1 MLMETPDQIV
11 GHNIIGFDI
20 PVIQKLY
27 PWFSIDEKK
36 VIDTIVLSRLI
47 CSNMYD
53 LDGPRDIPPK
63 MKGSHSLE
71 SWGYRLGVMKGE
83 YADWY
88 KQQAGETYQA
98 GDEWK
103 EFCQEMLDYCVQ
115 DVAVTEAVYKNLTG
129 RGYSQQAIDLEHEVR
144 WICTRMEHSGWPFDV
159 KAAVELYADL
169 VQKRDAIRKQM
180 LDTFEPLVIKRVSE
194 KTGKTL
200 KDKIIEFNPG
210 SRDQI
215 AYRLTEKYGW
225 KPTEFTPA
233 GKPKVD
239 EEVLA
244 TLEYPEAKVLSEY
257 FLLEKRIGQLSE
269 GSQGWLKTERNGY
282 LHGSINTNGAVTGRC
297 THSKPNLAQVPA
309 VRSPYGKECR
319 SLYRVQPG
327 FRMVGADL
335 SGLELRALA
344 HFMHRW
350 DSGEYGDV
358 VLNGDVH
365 TMNQKAADL
374 PTRDNAKTFIYGFL
388 YGAGDEKIGSIIGKG
403 RDAGKAIKQ
412 KFLKGLPALKK
423 LKDAVGE
430 ASKRGY
436 LKGID
441 GRHLHVRSAH
451 SALNLLLQS
460 AGALASKRWLIE
472 CIHEANR
479 RGLKYGWDGDY
490 TLLGYIHDELQWAV
504 REDLAEEFGKFV
516 VECARRAGD
525 YFNFKCPLDA
535 EYKIGSNWYETH

>member
-1 MLMETPDQIV
+1 
-11 GHNIIGFDI
+11 
-20 PVIQKLY
+20 
-27 PWFSIDEKK
+27 
-36 VIDTIVLSRLI
+36 
-47 CSNMYD
+47 
-53 LDGPRDIPPK
+53 
-63 MKGSHSLE
+63 
-71 SWGYRLGVMKGE
+71 
-83 YADWY
+83 
-88 KQQAGETYQA
+88 
-98 GDEWK
+98 
-103 EFCQEMLDYCVQ
+103 
-115 DVAVTEAVYKNLTG
+115 
-129 RGYSQQAIDLEHEVR
+129 
-144 WICTRMEHSGWPFDV
+144 
-159 KAAVELYADL
+159 
-169 VQKRDAIRKQM
+169 
-180 LDTFEPLVIKRVSE
+180 
-194 KTGKTL
+194 
-200 KDKIIEFNPG
+200 
-210 SRDQI
+210 
-215 AYRLTEKYGW
+215 
-225 KPTEFTPA
+225 
-233 GKPKVD
+233 VD

>member
-1 MLMETPDQIV
+1 
-11 GHNIIGFDI
+11 
-20 PVIQKLY
+20 
-27 PWFSIDEKK
+27 
-36 VIDTIVLSRLI
+36 
-47 CSNMYD
+47 
-53 LDGPRDIPPK
+53 
-63 MKGSHSLE
+63 
-71 SWGYRLGVMKGE
+71 
-83 YADWY
+83 
-88 KQQAGETYQA
+88 
-98 GDEWK
+98 
-103 EFCQEMLDYCVQ
+103 
-115 DVAVTEAVYKNLTG
+115 
-129 RGYSQQAIDLEHEVR
+129 
-144 WICTRMEHSGWPFDV
+144 
-159 KAAVELYADL
+159 
-169 VQKRDAIRKQM
+169 
-180 LDTFEPLVIKRVSE
+180 
-194 KTGKTL
+194 
-200 KDKIIEFNPG
+200 
-210 SRDQI
+210 
-215 AYRLTEKYGW
+215 
-225 KPTEFTPA
+225 
-233 GKPKVD
+233 
-239 EEVLA
+239 
-244 TLEYPEAKVLSEY
+244 
-257 FLLEKRIGQLSE
+257 
-269 GSQGWLKTERNGY
+269 
-282 LHGSINTNGAVTGRC
+282 
-297 THSKPNLAQVPA
+297 
-309 VRSPYGKECR
+309 
-319 SLYRVQPG
+319 
-327 FRMVGADL
+327 
-335 SGLELRALA
+335 
-344 HFMHRW
+344 MHRW